1 MAVERIEL
9 PSLSLE
15 QTTPV
20 STAPALQ
27 GNASRNEKEENRSR
41 RRLPVPETDS
51 ADPNVEDYSVENDDR
66 PQHRIDRLA

>member
-20 STAPALQ
+20 STAPAVQ
-27 GNASRNEKEENRSR
+27 GNASRNEEDRSR

-51 ADPNVEDYSVENDDR
+51 ADPNVEDDDR

>member
-20 STAPALQ
+20 APAVQ
-27 GNASRNEKEENRSR
+27 GNASRNEGDRRR
-41 RRLPVPETDS
+41 RRLPVPENDS
-51 ADPNVEDYSVENDDR
+51 ANPNEEDDDR
-66 PQHRIDRLA
+66 PQHQIDRLA